1 MDATKPISETVAA
14 TPEQISAALKEYE
27 AANDRVACLA
37 KYPFLVKVLNN
48 APKKKK

>member
-1 MDATKPISETVAA
+1 MDAQKT
-14 TPEQISAALKEYE
+14 TPEQIAASPEQIAAALKEYE
-27 AANDRVACLA
+27 SANDRVACLA